1 VVAVAVGFA
10 IPVIGWAVP
19 GERGPDTLTGAL
31 LQGVVIAVVVF
42 ILQSMR
48 QGARKGALQAGRDL
62 RERRGKDGE
71 VGRQDEPGHRP

>member
-1 VVAVAVGFA
+1 MGLSTAQRAVVAVAVGFA
-10 IPVIGWAVP
+10 IPMISWAVP

-48 QGARKGALQAGRDL
+48 QGARKGALEAGREL
-62 RERRGKDGE
+62 REKRQHKD
-71 VGRQDEPGHRP
+71 

>member
-1 VVAVAVGFA
+1 MGLSTAQRAVVAVAVGFA
-10 IPVIGWAVP
+10 IPIIGWAVP

-48 QGARKGALQAGRDL
+48 QGARKGALEAGREL
-62 RERRGKDGE
+62 REK
-71 VGRQDEPGHRP
+71 RQPED